1 MQPRSSWGVLQA
13 VSWTVICVN
22 EGVVGDALAVAQKS
36 LEEVKGMHLSTWRRP
51 ATSAPA
57 ALGVQR
63 TLRVML
69 AAQRRGNAP
78 ARARAYI
85 VCVANKES

>member
-1 MQPRSSWGVLQA
+1 M
-13 VSWTVICVN
+13 
-22 EGVVGDALAVAQKS
+22 AQKS

-69 AAQRRGNAP
+69 AAQRRGND
-78 ARARAYI
+78 REYI
-85 VCVANKES
+85 GIQLEPVRGRDWTLCVTKSRTQFFGTGRKNTRHCS

>member
-1 MQPRSSWGVLQA
+1 M
-13 VSWTVICVN
+13 
-22 EGVVGDALAVAQKS
+22 AQKS

-69 AAQRRGNAP
+69 AAQRRGND
-78 ARARAYI
+78 REYI
-85 VCVANKES
+85 VCVTKSRTQFFGTQLAENTGTRRRRQHWHSVETLN

>member
-1 MQPRSSWGVLQA
+1 M
-13 VSWTVICVN
+13 
-22 EGVVGDALAVAQKS
+22 AQKS

-69 AAQRRGNAP
+69 AAQRRGND
-78 ARARAYI
+78 REYI
-85 VCVANKES
+85 VCVTKSRTQFFGTHWQFKLAENTGTRQLKL